1 MNVISGYKLSKEN
14 SAKLYGKKLKK
25 YNNLSS
31 DNIFSNKQK
40 SLNINTKNHYIP
52 KLLDKK
58 TRNNSSSNF
67 FPNYSAFKIIKKTY
81 NLTKYKNLNEKNIFS
96 IFSNKKLGNI
106 YEGYSMNKK
115 IRLNDSSINCDLKK
129 RKKITIKGLKSLS
142 NSNISLITPIDKSKI
157 LNISKPQESKEDPN
171 IYTSDKQ
178 KKKFYLKRFSLDK
191 LLLQLNYPEE
201 TFEDFIQFSNNSL
214 RKGVKYK
221 RFSYQL
227 FDNRKKIEKI
237 IQNMDFKIVNRNKR
251 NKSYIPDLLK
261 KKYFLNSVFKYKLN
275 K

>member
-106 YEGYSMNKK
+106 YEGYSNKK

-157 LNISKPQESKEDPN
+157 LDVSKPQESKEDPN

-178 KKKFYLKRFSLDK
+178 KKIFDLKRFSLDK
-191 LLLQLNYPEE
+191 LLVQLNYPEE
-201 TFEDFIQFSNNSL
+201 TFEDFIHFSKPL
-214 RKGVKYK
+214 RPVDKYK
-221 RFSYQL
+221 RFKNQL
-227 FDNRKKIEKI
+227 SDN
-237 IQNMDFKIVNRNKR
+237 
-251 NKSYIPDLLK
+251 K
-261 KKYFLNSVFKYKLN
+261 KKLIN
-275 K
+275 